1 MEQWNF
7 IFSLFVSRFIEFRGR
22 RIRYYDGIIEF
33 RILPLKNIFRAMIIN
48 TQWKYRKNILFVWT
62 NSKRISDTLLE
73 LIKIYQILV
82 FHILSSRNRR
92 RSRIKRISYIY
103 IYIEESRSNSSDS
116 CQASLKREARESRPP
131 FISGGARG
139 RGTKRE
145 RGEERDTG
153 PECLFSNEDGTGRF
167 GLGSIRWTQHWKILD
182 TWVLILRPRS
192 AQRNSRYSLFNPSSS
207 LFSFKKGSKWDVIYS
222 QVVVY

>member
-1 MEQWNF
+1 MILALSTPAIICRPAFYKLPPPLRFFAVSSPCYPTLNCVSASCWSKTIGGKGEAIIKYREWNGE
-7 IFSLFVSRFIEFRGR
+7 ILYSLSLFVSRFIEFRGR

-103 IYIEESRSNSSDS
+103 IYIEESRSNSSDF
-116 CQASLKREARESRPP
+116 CQASLKREARERAGHRLSPAERVE
-131 FISGGARG
+131 GGRNKREERR
-139 RGTKRE
+139 RGTR
-145 RGEERDTG
+145 
-153 PECLFSNEDGTGRF
+153 
-167 GLGSIRWTQHWKILD
+167 HWARVFI
-182 TWVLILRPRS
+182 
-192 AQRNSRYSLFNPSSS
+192 Q
-207 LFSFKKGSKWDVIYS
+207 
-222 QVVVY
+222 

>member
-62 NSKRISDTLLE
+62 NLKGISDTLLE

-103 IYIEESRSNSSDS
+103 IYIEESRSNSSDF
-116 CQASLKREARESRPP
+116 CQASLKREARERAGHRLSPAERVEGGRNKREERNETLGPSVYSVTRTEP
-131 FISGGARG
+131 AASVRDRSGGRN
-139 RGTKRE
+139 TEK
-145 RGEERDTG
+145 
-153 PECLFSNEDGTGRF
+153 S
-167 GLGSIRWTQHWKILD
+167 SIRE
-182 TWVLILRPRS
+182 
-192 AQRNSRYSLFNPSSS
+192 F
-207 LFSFKKGSKWDVIYS
+207 
-222 QVVVY
+222 